1 MKKLPI
7 STSEV
12 NKYYILTLVETS
24 SYELEVQQFPV
35 ASTDE
40 VFEHIDEMVENTSY
54 NVRDLIN
61 VTDRQISNSI
71 FDSKTFNLC
80 YPFEYTGSFVEEA
93 KYPESI
99 GYDSYRRL
107 VSEYINQ
114 VKHSYRYY
122 HLDIEKKQEYLNDKL
137 ADFEHKLKQS
147 YAEHAKRYIGCIE
160 LDRAY
165 HNIKK
170 RIKEQGDIKMYSSDS
185 IGWTTLDYTIDEN
198 IQVQIKTN
206 FCYGRSAYLNLTIK
220 YKDIILIPYSYLV
233 HYYYANTKNLISCTR
248 AYRHKHDSWFNALEF
263 VCSFAN
269 NAKKNPEKFITEF
282 ILTEI
287 NAMMTGLKEIML
299 NPGEVLSGV
308 LENELDYISFRVIRP
323 YYDKDDTAVFEMM
336 PSESTSVFKAEKI
349 TGALDFINS
358 LREIESFRPEIGQ
371 TISEIIELNKVIEP
385 EINDVLRSI
394 DESLKPLEKQ
404 QNQNHK
410 KMEGLDKRFSFHL
423 KQIDRLQKKSN
434 SYEENQEIKRK
445 YIDRHPIYN
454 ELIEQSRQLQKEIN
468 ELEVLILRRKSL
480 LERMAKCK
488 RRITGILAS
497 D

>member
-24 SYELEVQQFPV
+24 SNELEVQQFPV

-40 VFEHIDEMVENTSY
+40 VFKHIDEVVENTSY

-61 VTDRQISNSI
+61 VADRQISKTTYK
-71 FDSKTFNLC
+71 SKSFNLC
-80 YPFEYTGSFVEEA
+80 YPYEYTGSFVEEA
-93 KYPESI
+93 KYPEPISSSF
-99 GYDSYRRL
+99 YQQL
-107 VSEYINQ
+107 VSEYIKQ
-114 VKHSYRYY
+114 VERSYRY
-122 HLDIEKKQEYLNDKL
+122 HSLHVQKKQEYLNDKV
-137 ADFEHKLKQS
+137 AEYKHKLKQS

-160 LDRAY
+160 LARAY
-165 HNIKK
+165 QSIEK

-185 IGWTTLDYTIDEN
+185 IGWTTLDYTIDED

-206 FCYGRSAYLNLTIK
+206 FCFGRSAYLNLTVK

-269 NAKKNPEKFITEF
+269 NAKNNPEKFITEF
-282 ILTEI
+282 IQTEI
-287 NAMMTGLKEIML
+287 NAMMTGLKAIML
-299 NPGEVLSGV
+299 NPSEVLSGV

-358 LREIESFRPEIGQ
+358 LRKIESFRPEIGQ
-371 TISEIIELNKVIEP
+371 TISEIIELNKLIEP
-385 EINDVLRSI
+385 EINDVLHSI

-404 QNQNHK
+404 QKLNHK
-410 KMEGLDKRFSFHL
+410 KMEGIDKRFSFHL

-434 SYEENQEIKRK
+434 SYEVNQEIKRK
-445 YIDRHPIYN
+445 YIESHPVYN

-468 ELEVLILRRKSL
+468 ELEILILRRKSL
-480 LERMAKCK
+480 MERMEKCK
-488 RRITGILAS
+488 RQITIILQS